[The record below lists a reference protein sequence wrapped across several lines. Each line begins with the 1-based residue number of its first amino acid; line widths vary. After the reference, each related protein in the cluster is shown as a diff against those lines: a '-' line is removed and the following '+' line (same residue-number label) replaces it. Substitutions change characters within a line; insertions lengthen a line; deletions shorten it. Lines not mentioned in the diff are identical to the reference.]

1 MQYLAYSLHKGGKMK
16 MLILLLSPFPS
27 KCITRF
33 LKAESKF
40 PIVMK
45 NYALCFKLGNIIKI
59 TALHVQ

>member
-1 MQYLAYSLHKGGKMK
+1 
-16 MLILLLSPFPS
+16 MLILFLSPFPS

-40 PIVMK
+40 PIVIT
-45 NYALCFKLGNIIKI
+45 NYALCFKLGNIIKV